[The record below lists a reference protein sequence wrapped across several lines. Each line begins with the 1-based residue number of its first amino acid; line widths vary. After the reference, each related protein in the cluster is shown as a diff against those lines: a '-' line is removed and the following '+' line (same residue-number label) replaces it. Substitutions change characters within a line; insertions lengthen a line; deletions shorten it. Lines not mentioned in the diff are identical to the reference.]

1 MEAVKFEHVTK
12 SFRVGHS
19 RGVKDAVLGSVGKRQ
34 RASTLLA
41 VDDLTF
47 RIQHGDAVA
56 LLGHNG
62 SGKSTALKLLAR
74 TIVPASGKVSTNG
87 RVAPLLELGAGF
99 HPDLTGRENIF
110 LNAAVLGVRR
120 AYVRQHLS
128 EIIEFSELGEF
139 IDTPVR
145 FYSSGMNARLGFSVA
160 VHVEPEIVLIDEV
173 LAVGDAD
180 FQKRCM
186 ERMEILRDEG
196 RTLLLVTHS
205 LPQAKAFCKRAIVL
219 NHGKLVYDGSIDQV
233 DEAYLSSTRSGSS
246 IT

>member
-1 MEAVKFEHVTK
+1 MVAVKFEHVTK

-34 RASTLLA
+34 RANKLLA

-120 AYVRQHLS
+120 AYVHQHLS

-186 ERMEILRDEG
+186 ERMENLRDEG

-219 NHGKLVYDGSIDQV
+219 NHGKLTYDGPIDQV
-233 DEAYLSSTRSGSS
+233 DEAYLSSTRSGSFC
-246 IT
+246 T